1 VLLVKKIDDSWRFC
15 VDYRTLNK
23 KTVNDKFPI
32 PVVDELLDELMG
44 TRYFMEIDL
53 RNDYHQVRMH
63 PDDIEKT
70 IFCTHQGHF
79 EFTIMPFGLTNAP
92 TTFQALMNMILKP
105 YTRKFVLVFFDDIF
119 IYNSSRD
126 GYLQHVELV
135 FEQMR
140 ANHLFIKHSKCV
152 FGGTS
157 VKYLGHVISTNDVAM
172 DPDKVSDVVAWP
184 SP

>member
-1 VLLVKKIDDSWRFC
+1 
-15 VDYRTLNK
+15 
-23 KTVNDKFPI
+23 
-32 PVVDELLDELMG
+32 
-44 TRYFMEIDL
+44 
-53 RNDYHQVRMH
+53 
-63 PDDIEKT
+63 
-70 IFCTHQGHF
+70 
-79 EFTIMPFGLTNAP
+79 
-92 TTFQALMNMILKP
+92 LMNMILKP

-126 GYLQHVELV
+126 EYLQHVELV

-157 VKYLGHVISTNDVAM
+157 VKYLGHVISTNGVAM